1 MRTPLP
7 MAAIAGALLA
17 PPTALAKTV
26 TVAGHAASQ
35 ILDSSFSTRP
45 LTMIA
50 LMGSLSL
57 LPFAVMMLTS
67 FAKISVVLSIA
78 RSALGQ
84 QQLPPTTVLTGL
96 AVVLTAHV
104 MAPVAQDIYR
114 ATLQMDLD
122 QAGQEQILR
131 AASGAAEP
139 LRAFLMKHGRAE
151 DREMFVEL
159 GRELRGPERAGE
171 VREQDLSI
179 VVPAFVI
186 SELKQAFQIGFLIF
200 LPFLVLDM
208 VIANILLAL
217 GMQTLSPTQVSLPF
231 KLLLFV
237 MVDGWGLLAKGLV
250 LGYR

>member
-1 MRTPLP
+1 MTLTRHLVAFTAVGVPRF
-7 MAAIAGALLA
+7 AIAKTLVTTAKGASH
-17 PPTALAKTV
+17 V
-26 TVAGHAASQ
+26 
-35 ILDSSFSTRP
+35 IESSVSSRP

-50 LMGSLSL
+50 LMGALSL

-67 FAKISVVLSIA
+67 FTKISVVLSIA
-78 RSALGQ
+78 RSVLGS
-84 QQLPPTTVLTGL
+84 QQLPPTTVLMGL

-104 MAPVAQDIYR
+104 MTPVAQDIYR
-114 ATLQMDLD
+114 AVLNLD
-122 QAGQEQILR
+122 FDQESPEQVFSAAGR
-131 AASGAAEP
+131 AGEP
-139 LRAFLMKHGRAE
+139 LRAFLVKHGRAE

-159 GRELRGPERAGE
+159 GRELRGPERAAE
-171 VREQDLSI
+171 VTDRQLSVI
-179 VVPAFVI
+179 VPAFVI
-186 SELKQAFQIGFLIF
+186 SELKEAFQIGFLIF

-250 LGYR
+250 LGYRG